1 MKNLNLT
8 LCLVIATMIGISG
21 ASYSQMA
28 GQPANSYVSGSKWY
42 CSAGYLKSGNKCVS
56 IFAGMAGQPANSYV
70 SGSKWYCS
78 AGYSKS
84 GNKCVSIFA
93 GMAGQPANS
102 YVSGSKWYCSAGYSK
117 SGNKCVSIFAGM
129 AGQTAESAVNKRRVD
144 QGLEKEQQKK
154 DLQLAEQRRRDKKEI
169 AGIQRQL
176 IGHKYLRGSADG
188 IPGNKTST
196 AVKAFYR
203 DAGITRPALDDYT
216 SIAADLSWKLL
227 SPAGN
232 CPDGLTRSSGFS
244 VCFTVNGQD

>member
-42 CSAGYLKSGNKCVS
+42 CSAGY
-56 IFAGMAGQPANSYV
+56 
-70 SGSKWYCS
+70 
-78 AGYSKS
+78 
-84 GNKCVSIFA
+84 
-93 GMAGQPANS
+93 
-102 YVSGSKWYCSAGYSK
+102 SK

-129 AGQTAESAVNKRRVD
+129 AGQTAESAENKRRVD
-144 QGLEKEQQKK
+144 QRLVKEQQKK
-154 DLQLAEQRRRDKKEI
+154 DRQLVEQRRRDKKAI

-176 IGHKYLRGSADG
+176 IGHKYLRGTADG

-203 DAGITRPALDDYT
+203 DAGITRPALDDYMA
-216 SIAADLSWKLL
+216 IAEHLSSTLL

-232 CPDGLTRSSGFS
+232 CPDHLTRSPGFS
-244 VCFTVNGQD
+244 VCFTINGQD